1 MTGLIIPST
10 TFDTFAPGDKDPR
23 IVLVEFD
30 HGPPGDARASRRSR
44 RR

>member
-10 TFDTFAPGDKDPR
+10 TFDTFAPGNKDPQ

-30 HGPPGDARASRRSR
+30 PGPQGDAGADRRSR